1 MEFTRQNALEKIKK
15 AEDCYEDQNYAE
27 SKKYASEV
35 LIISQKTDDTE
46 LEVQALRILA
56 WSLYML
62 GDYKSGVEKGNELQK
77 VAVKVKDLKLTAEA
91 YKFLAC
97 SFYRMGVH
105 EKSEEN
111 ANKSLS
117 IAKQIEDEHLARKV
131 LHVLS
136 KLKKDKTSNGNESP
150 NTTVTFGDSFL
161 EGDAC
166 MGVLTNLRAVNR
178 KITKIVQPDEFLSNA
193 IVTGQSKAGGYE
205 SLAQSHHPKK
215 APAVNRGLGARR
227 QEGQGFKYIEEDD
240 DDDEDDNGFRQSS
253 VRNQQSPSV
262 AEEVKGRDFF
272 KDWNPAGHVLANSHR
287 ELLSPLFISFYPSI
301 KEGSLKQ
308 KMVLIFLMAQ
318 SEYGPSLPIFT

>member
-15 AEDCYEDQNYAE
+15 AKDCYVRQNYAE
-27 SKKYASEV
+27 SEKYASEV

-46 LEVQALRILA
+46 LEVQALCILA

-97 SFYRMGVH
+97 SFCRMGDH

-117 IAKQIEDEHLARKV
+117 IAKQIEDEHLVRKV
-131 LHVLS
+131 LHILS
-136 KLKKDKTSNGNESP
+136 KLKKDKTSNDNESP

-166 MGVLTNLRAVNR
+166 MGVLTNVHHSLNR
-178 KITKIVQPDEFLSNA
+178 EFPKTLQHDEFLNNA

-215 APAVNRGLGARR
+215 APAVSRGLGARR
-227 QEGQGFKYIEEDD
+227 QEGQGFTYIEED

-262 AEEVKGRDFF
+262 AEGVKGRDFF

-308 KMVLIFLMAQ
+308 KMVLIFMAQ